1 MSENGFAL
9 RLNGVTKRFANQV
22 AVSNFDLAVP
32 RGVTCGLLG
41 LNGSGKTT
49 IMRMVMGILHPDEG
63 SVSVFGADAVET
75 QRARIGYLPEERGVY
90 RKMKCLDFILFLSE
104 IRGMQKADGRRSAL
118 EWLERLELTDWADKK
133 LEVLSRGMQQMIQL
147 ISAVIHK
154 PELLIL
160 DEPFS
165 GLDPMNQDTLEEIVL
180 DLQRNGATV
189 VFSTHLMD
197 QAERLCER
205 VCLISN
211 SRKVLEG
218 DLRELKAAETKG
230 VVAIDFEGPD
240 EWLRGADIVGT
251 KESNGTT
258 EVLLADGADHREL
271 LKRGLQSGAN
281 IFRFELIEPRLHDIF
296 VRHAGSGMVEDLA
309 MSESGVSATI

>member
-1 MSENGFAL
+1 
-9 RLNGVTKRFANQV
+9 
-22 AVSNFDLAVP
+22 
-32 RGVTCGLLG
+32 
-41 LNGSGKTT
+41 
-49 IMRMVMGILHPDEG
+49 
-63 SVSVFGADAVET
+63 
-75 QRARIGYLPEERGVY
+75 
-90 RKMKCLDFILFLSE
+90 
-104 IRGMQKADGRRSAL
+104 
-118 EWLERLELTDWADKK
+118 
-133 LEVLSRGMQQMIQL
+133 
-147 ISAVIHK
+147 
-154 PELLIL
+154 
-160 DEPFS
+160 
-165 GLDPMNQDTLEEIVL
+165 MNQDTLEEIVL

-230 VVAIDFEGPD
+230 VVAIDFEGSE

-258 EVLLADGADHREL
+258 EVLLADGADYREL

-296 VRHAGSGMVEDLA
+296 VRHVGSGMVEDLA
-309 MSESGVSATI
+309 ESESGVSATI